1 MQKLQVNFNSGPLIS
16 VIMNCYNGDKYL
28 ENFNSK
34 HTIFRD
40 VYETAQARKVI
51 IQ

>member
-28 ENFNSK
+28 EKSINSLISQ
-34 HTIFRD
+34 T
-40 VYETAQARKVI
+40 YQNWN
-51 IQ
+51 